1 MFEYPR
7 QSNRE
12 TNGRTETAELTRS
25 NAADTQR
32 LVVVMNDDTNA
43 TKAGREAVERA
54 KFYRPSWLSAL
65 HSLFIQRFIC
75 SLALLI
81 VLTVDVLS
89 PKYFSHT
96 KVHAF

>member
-65 HSLFIQRFIC
+65 KTLLFVHSL
-75 SLALLI
+75 SLDCDC
-81 VLTVDVLS
+81 VDS
-89 PKYFSHT
+89 
-96 KVHAF
+96 